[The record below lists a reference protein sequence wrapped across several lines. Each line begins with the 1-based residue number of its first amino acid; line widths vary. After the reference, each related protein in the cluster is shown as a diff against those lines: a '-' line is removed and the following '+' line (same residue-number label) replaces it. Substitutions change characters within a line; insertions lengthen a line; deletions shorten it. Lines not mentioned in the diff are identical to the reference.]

1 MPRRTASSS
10 LREYHEKRDFT
21 RTTEPRGKLKRSHGD
36 RFVVHKH
43 AARRLHYDLRLEL
56 DGVLKSWAVTRGP
69 SLSPADK
76 RLAVRTEDHPLEYG
90 EFEGRIPEGE
100 YGAGSV
106 IVWDR
111 GRWSTE
117 GDPHEQ
123 LAKGHL
129 VVDLAGRKLKGR
141 WHLVHMKGRDQHG
154 RESWLLIK
162 AEDDYA
168 VHDGG
173 SGLLEAE
180 PRSVKTGRTVEDVGR
195 GKVKIWRKDGTS
207 SPSPRAPPASP
218 RTPSAWGEGRGEGR
232 PKAQTSQRQ
241 SRDGG
246 HTAGASS
253 LAAPYPD
260 PLPASGKRETAR
272 PTVRI
277 RRGRPGPLPSFVEP
291 QLASPAASPPA
302 GARWVHEIK
311 FDGYRLMARIDRGRV
326 KLLTRKGLDWTA
338 KFSSLKKALEGLP
351 VVTALL
357 DGEVVVESES
367 GAPSFTELQADLS
380 AGRTDRFRYYLFDL
394 LHLDGIDLRG
404 APLIERKEALARL
417 LAGHNRILTYS
428 EHFEDGGAIILE
440 HACRLGLEGIV
451 SKLKTGSYRSGR
463 AKSWI
468 KSKCSEGHEL
478 AIIGYVPSTTQRRAI
493 GSLVVAAAAPKGNL
507 RYAGR
512 VGSGYSSA
520 VAEDLW
526 RRLEGLRVPAPPLDE
541 PPPADVRRNVRWVKP
556 ALVAEVEL
564 RGWTADGI
572 VRHAVFKGLRPDKQA
587 ADVTRPKRAAKAKPS
602 PPLPVTLT
610 HPDRMLWPAV
620 GVTKQGL
627 AEFYA
632 EIWPWI
638 APHVVNRPLALV
650 RCPGGVDETCFFQ
663 KRAWA
668 GMSDAVARSR
678 DPEDGEEIL
687 TVSNLEGLLSL
698 VQASVLEIH
707 VWGATLD
714 SIDKPDGITF
724 DLDPAPDV
732 EWPDVVSAALEVRDR
747 LKQAGLDGYVKT
759 TGGKGLHVYAPL
771 KPHADWAA
779 VKDFAHKLAR
789 SMAADSPGKYLAM
802 ASKEARRRRIFVDY
816 LRNGRGATA
825 VAAYSTRAR
834 AEATVSTPLDWDELD
849 PAMRS
854 GRFTVGNLLNRL
866 AHVSD
871 PWKDLR
877 RRARRLPA

>member
-1 MPRRTASSS
+1 MPRRATSSS
-10 LREYHEKRDFT
+10 LREYHDKRDFT
-21 RTTEPRGKLKRSHGD
+21 RTEEPRGRLKRSRGD
-36 RFVVHKH
+36 LFVIHKH

-100 YGAGSV
+100 YGAGGV

-129 VVDLAGRKLKGR
+129 EFTLAGRKLKGR
-141 WHLVHMKGRDQHG
+141 WHLVHMKGGDRG
-154 RESWLLIK
+154 GKENWLLIK
-162 AEDDYA
+162 AEDEHA
-168 VHDGG
+168 VHGG
-173 SGLLEAE
+173 GEALLKQE
-180 PRSVKTGRTVEDVGR
+180 PRSVKTGRTVEDVSK
-195 GKVKIWRKDGTS
+195 GKVKIRRKEGADA
-207 SPSPRAPPASP
+207 PSPRAPVAPVGWVKRSADPTRTTSDATLGLRYRATQPAHPSP
-218 RTPSAWGEGRGEGR
+218 PARSGETGSPPLRL
-232 PKAQTSQRQ
+232 K
-241 SRDGG
+241 
-246 HTAGASS
+246 GA
-253 LAAPYPD
+253 
-260 PLPASGKRETAR
+260 K
-272 PTVRI
+272 
-277 RRGRPGPLPSFVEP
+277 PGPLPGFVEP
-291 QLASPAASPPA
+291 QLASPAASLPA

-311 FDGYRLMARIDRGRV
+311 LDGYRLQARIDRGRV
-326 KLLTRKGLDWTA
+326 KLLTRKGLDWTSR
-338 KFSSLKKALEGLP
+338 FGSLRKALEGLP

-367 GAPSFTELQADLS
+367 GAPSFTELQAELS
-380 AGRTDRFRYYLFDL
+380 AGRSDRFRYYLFDL
-394 LHLDGIDLRG
+394 LHLDGVDLRG
-404 APLIERKEALARL
+404 APLIERKAALGRL
-417 LAGHNRILTYS
+417 LDGHGGTLALS
-428 EHFEDGGAIILE
+428 EHFEGGGATILE

-451 SKLKTGSYRSGR
+451 SKLKTAIYRSGR
-463 AKSWI
+463 TKSWL
-468 KSKCSEGHEL
+468 KAKCAEGHEL
-478 AIIGYVPSTTQRRAI
+478 AIVGYVPSTTQRRAI
-493 GSLVVAAAAPKGNL
+493 GSLVVAAAERKGSL

-520 VAEDLW
+520 AAEDLW
-526 RRLEGLRVPAPPLDE
+526 RRLEGLRVPVPPLAAPP
-541 PPPADVRRNVRWVKP
+541 PPEVRRSVRWVRP

-572 VRHAVFKGLRPDKQA
+572 VRHAVFKGLRPDKEA
-587 ADVTRPKRAAKAKPS
+587 ADMIALRRAAGAKPA
-602 PPLPVTLT
+602 PALPVALT
-610 HPDRMLWPAV
+610 HPDRVLWPAA

-638 APHVVNRPLALV
+638 APHIVDRPLALV
-650 RCPGGVDETCFFQ
+650 RCPGGVDEACFFQ
-663 KRAWA
+663 KHAFA
-668 GMSDAVARSR
+668 GMSDQVARSR

-687 TVSNLEGLLSL
+687 TISNLEGLLSL
-698 VQASVLEIH
+698 VQSSVLEIH

-714 SIDKPDGITF
+714 ALDTPDGLTF

-732 EWPDVVSAALEVRDR
+732 DWPEVVSGALEVRDR
-747 LKQAGLDGYVKT
+747 LKQKGLDSFVKT

-779 VKDFAHKLAR
+779 AKAFAQKLAA
-789 SMAADSPGKYLAM
+789 SMAADSPARYLAT
-802 ASKEARRRRIFVDY
+802 ASKEARRGRIFVDY

-834 AEATVSTPLDWDELD
+834 AEATVSTPLGWDELG
-849 PAMRS
+849 PEMRS

-866 AHVSD
+866 AHIAD
-871 PWKDLR
+871 PWKDVR
-877 RRARRLPA
+877 KRARRLPRVAA

>member
-1 MPRRTASSS
+1 MARSTASSS
-10 LREYHEKRDFT
+10 LREYHKKRDFT
-21 RTTEPRGKLKRSHGD
+21 RTQEPRGKLKRTSGD
-36 RFVVHKH
+36 LFVVHKH

-69 SLSPADK
+69 SLSPEDK
-76 RLAVRTEDHPLEYG
+76 RLAVRTEDHPLDYG

-100 YGAGSV
+100 YGAGGV

-129 VVDLAGRKLKGR
+129 VVDLKGRKLKGR
-141 WHLVHMKGRDQHG
+141 WHLVHMKGRDQRG
-154 RESWLLIK
+154 KENWLLIK
-162 AEDDYA
+162 AEDEYA
-168 VHDGG
+168 VAGG
-173 SGLLEAE
+173 GDRVLEAK
-180 PRSVKTGRTVEDVGR
+180 PRSVKTGRMVEDVGK
-195 GKVKIWRKDGTS
+195 GKVKIWRKDGVENGVR
-207 SPSPRAPPASP
+207 PLASP
-218 RTPSAWGEGRGEGR
+218 DPK
-232 PKAQTSQRQ
+232 KAQALRQ
-241 SRDGG
+241 GSDPVS
-246 HTAGASS
+246 TASNPARIKGAKPGS
-253 LAAPYPD
+253 
-260 PLPASGKRETAR
+260 LPA
-272 PTVRI
+272 
-277 RRGRPGPLPSFVEP
+277 FVEP
-291 QLASPAASPPA
+291 QLASPAAAPPA
-302 GARWVHEIK
+302 GASWVHEIK
-311 FDGYRLMARIDRGRV
+311 FDGYRLMARLDRGRV

-338 KFSSLKKALEGLP
+338 KFSSLRKALEGLP
-351 VVTALL
+351 AVTALL

-367 GAPSFTELQADLS
+367 GAPSFNELQADLS
-380 AGRTDRFRYYLFDL
+380 AGRSDRFRYYLFDL
-394 LHLDGIDLRG
+394 LHLDGLDLTG
-404 APLIERKEALARL
+404 AALIERKAALARL
-417 LAGHNRILTYS
+417 LAGHDGILTYS
-428 EHFEDGGAIILE
+428 EHFEGRGNTVLD

-451 SKLKTGSYRSGR
+451 SKLKTGTYRSGR
-463 AKSWI
+463 SKSWV
-468 KSKCSEGHEL
+468 KAKCSEGHEF

-493 GSLVVAAAAPKGNL
+493 GSLVLASAEAKGNL

-526 RRLEGLRVPAPPLDE
+526 RRLESLRVPVPALDA
-541 PPPADVRRNVRWVKP
+541 PPPADSRRNVRWVKP
-556 ALVAEVEL
+556 ALVAEVEF

-572 VRHAVFKGLRPDKQA
+572 VRHAVFKGLRPDKEA
-587 ADVTRPKRAAKAKPS
+587 ADVIQPKRAARGKATPA
-602 PPLPVTLT
+602 LPVALT
-610 HPDRMLWPAV
+610 HPDRVLWPAV
-620 GVTKQGL
+620 GVTKHGL

-663 KRAWA
+663 KHAWA
-668 GMSDAVARSR
+668 GMSEHVARSR

-687 TVSNLEGLLSL
+687 TIAGLEGLLSL

-707 VWGATLD
+707 VRGATLGD
-714 SIDKPDGITF
+714 IERPDGITF

-732 EWPDVVSAALEVRDR
+732 EWLDVVSAAIEVYDR
-747 LKQAGLDGYVKT
+747 LKRAGLDSYVKT

-779 VKDFAHKLAR
+779 VKDFAHRLAR
-789 SMAADSPGKYLAM
+789 AMAADSPTRYLAM
-802 ASKEARRRRIFVDY
+802 ASKEARRGRIFVDY

-825 VAAYSTRAR
+825 VAAYSKRAR
-834 AEATVSTPLDWDELD
+834 TEATVSTPLAWDELG
-849 PAMRS
+849 PEMRS

-866 AHVSD
+866 AHVPD

-877 RRARRLPA
+877 KKARRLPG

>member
-21 RTTEPRGKLKRSHGD
+21 RTAEPRGQRKRGGGD
-36 RFVVHKH
+36 LFVVHKH

-69 SLSPADK
+69 SLSPEDK
-76 RLAVRTEDHPLEYG
+76 RLAVRTEDHPLDYG

-111 GRWSTE
+111 GRWSTD

-129 VVDLAGRKLKGR
+129 VVDLNGRKLKGR
-141 WHLVHMKGRDQHG
+141 WHLVHMKGRDLRG
-154 RESWLLIK
+154 KENWLLIK
-162 AEDDYA
+162 AEDEFA
-168 VHDGG
+168 IHAGG
-173 SGLLEAE
+173 DRLLERQ
-180 PRSVKTGRTVEDVGR
+180 PRSVKTGRTVEDVGK
-195 GKVKIWRKDGTS
+195 GKVKIWRKHGPP
-207 SPSPRAPPASP
+207 SPSARSASPHAPPA
-218 RTPSAWGEGRGEGR
+218 RGESRGEGQPHAASLEPR
-232 PKAQTSQRQ
+232 TAPHPDPVPASEARGQVASGQ
-241 SRDGG
+241 SRPDRIK
-246 HTAGASS
+246 GA
-253 LAAPYPD
+253 
-260 PLPASGKRETAR
+260 K
-272 PTVRI
+272 
-277 RRGRPGPLPSFVEP
+277 PGPLPGVIEP
-291 QLASPAASPPA
+291 QLASPTANPPA
-302 GARWVHEIK
+302 GAGWVHEVK

-326 KLLTRKGLDWTA
+326 KLLTRKGLDWTD
-338 KFSSLKKALEGLP
+338 KFATLKRALEGMA

-357 DGEVVVESES
+357 DGEVVVETES
-367 GAPSFTELQADLS
+367 GAPSFADLQADLS
-380 AGRTDRFRYYLFDL
+380 AGRSDRFRYYLFDL
-394 LHLDGIDLRG
+394 IHLDGMDLTG
-404 APLIERKEALARL
+404 APLLERKAALASL
-417 LAGHNRILTYS
+417 LAGHNGTLTYS
-428 EHFEDGGAIILE
+428 EHFEGRGATVFE

-451 SKLKTGSYRSGR
+451 SKLKTGTYRAGR
-463 AKSWI
+463 AKSWL
-468 KSKCSEGHEL
+468 KTKCSLTHEL
-478 AIIGYVPSTTQRRAI
+478 AVIGYLNSTTQRRAI
-493 GSLVVAAAAPKGNL
+493 GSLVLAAAERKGNL

-526 RRLEGLRVPAPPLDE
+526 RRLEPLRIAAPPLAQ

-556 ALVAEVEL
+556 ALVAEVEF

-572 VRHAVFKGLRPDKQA
+572 VRHAVFKGLRPEKDT
-587 ADVTRPKRAAKAKPS
+587 ADVVRPKPAAKSKGAPT
-602 PPLPVTLT
+602 LPVALT
-610 HPDRMLWPAV
+610 HPDRVLWPSA
-620 GVTKQGL
+620 GVTKEGL

-663 KRAWA
+663 KHAWA
-668 GMSDAVARSR
+668 GISEHVKRSH
-678 DPEDGEEIL
+678 DPADGEEIL
-687 TVSNLEGLLSL
+687 TIDGVEGLLSL
-698 VQASVLEIH
+698 VQSSVLELH
-707 VWGATLD
+707 VWGATLTN
-714 SIDKPDGITF
+714 IEKPDGITF

-732 EWPDVVSAALEVRDR
+732 EWSDVVSAALEVRDR
-747 LKQAGLDGYVKT
+747 LKQAGLESFVKT

-789 SMAADSPGKYLAM
+789 AMAADSPAKYLAM
-802 ASKEARRRRIFVDY
+802 ASKEARRGRIFVDY

-834 AEATVSTPLDWDELD
+834 AEATVSAPLAWDELG
-849 PAMRS
+849 PEMRS

-866 AHVSD
+866 SHLAD
-871 PWKDLR
+871 PWRDLR
-877 RRARRLPA
+877 KKARRLPGQ